1 MKRRDFIATAAVAG
15 VTAAVVTD
23 VDARPF
29 VNQNAKP
36 ARQFIELRTYHV
48 KNDENKKI
56 LTDTIDGALIPALK
70 RNGIGTVGAFTWHNE
85 INGNDKAFE
94 NVVFVVI
101 QHPTTNTFLD
111 LPQRL
116 LADKTFVK
124 AAAPVLDVP
133 LAKSV
138 YETYESSLLYAFSV
152 IPSIEKP
159 VKSDTRFYQMR
170 CYKSFNLDRNAWK
183 IHMFAAGGELKIF
196 RKYGLQPVFFGETV
210 FGQRMPNLTYMVGFE
225 TQDAQKEAWNKFGSS
240 PEWNEL
246 KSKPEYK
253 ETATSIVN
261 LFLKPT
267 KGSML

>member
-1 MKRRDFIATAAVAG
+1 MKRRDFITAAAAAG

-29 VNQNAKP
+29 ANQNAKP
-36 ARQFIELRTYHV
+36 ARQFLELRTYHV
-48 KNDENKKI
+48 KNDDNKKI
-56 LTDTIDGALIPALK
+56 LTDTIDNALIPALK
-70 RNGIGTVGAFTWHNE
+70 RNGIGTVGAFTWYNE
-85 INGNDKAFE
+85 IDGNDKAFE
-94 NVVFVVI
+94 NVVFVLI
-101 QHPTTNTFLD
+101 QHPTTNSFLD
-111 LPQRL
+111 LSQRL

-138 YETYESSLLYAFSV
+138 YETYESSLLHTFRD

-159 VKSDTRFYQMR
+159 VKSDSRFYQMR
-170 CYKSFNLDRNAWK
+170 CYKSFNLDRNARK
-183 IHMFAAGGELKIF
+183 IQMFGAGGELKIF
-196 RKYGLQPVFFGETV
+196 NKYGLRQVFFGETV
-210 FGQRMPNLTYMVGFE
+210 FGQRMPNLTYMLGFE
-225 TQDAQKEAWNKFGSS
+225 TQDAQKEAWKKFGSS

-246 KSKPEYK
+246 RVKPEYK

-267 KGSML
+267 KGSTL